1 MPQPKGKTGNPNGR
15 PKGSINKST
24 QIIRMAYAEL
34 LEKNLKKM
42 QKDLDSIEK
51 PETRLKILIEMS
63 KYVVP
68 ALSSVNID
76 ASEEAKSTFEDK
88 FRALAEEEEAK

>member
-68 ALSSVNID
+68 ALSSVNVD
-76 ASEEAKSTFEDK
+76 ASESIQSSFENTFK
-88 FRALAEEEEAK
+88 KLAEEDSAK